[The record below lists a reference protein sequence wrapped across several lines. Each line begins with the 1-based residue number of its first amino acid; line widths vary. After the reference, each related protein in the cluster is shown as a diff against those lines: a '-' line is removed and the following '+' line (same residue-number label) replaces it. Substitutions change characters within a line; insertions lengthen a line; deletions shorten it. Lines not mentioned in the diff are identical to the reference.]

1 MAIFNAAM
9 AQDLLPYYATQQE
22 MFDYFAI
29 PLGNLVVFPD
39 PGPEPAVNPI
49 PPHAAW
55 VENRKVFLDIQ
66 TRLRNFDS
74 KLWNPVS
81 MSEAAL
87 EPLRNDH
94 GAIFF
99 NTPLQRMALFTAAH
113 GALTGADI
121 DALDNTLKEPFIQG
135 EDFVAF
141 ILRRA
146 ATLRSLAIAGAPMN
160 VRQQVASLKLAVTPC
175 GHFQDVL
182 TKYLADFPL
191 PVNQLHADLV
201 TRLRQYA
208 ENARPVATT
217 GSAGFASAAV
227 AAPSDVTALQ
237 QQLQAIQIQLAA
249 QNEQFAFLVPRERGA
264 SKGSVQ
270 SSQPLPPKNAL
281 NGKTLT
287 PGYCWTHGEC
297 YHTSVS
303 CKRRAPGHQAKAT
316 RDRKAGGR

>member
-1 MAIFNAAM
+1 MAIIFNAAM

-29 PLGNLVVFPD
+29 PFGNLVVFPD
-39 PGPEPAVNPI
+39 PGPESAVNPI

-66 TRLRNFDS
+66 TPHRNFDS

-113 GALTGADI
+113 DADI
-121 DALDNTLKEPFIQG
+121 DALDNILKEPFIQR
-135 EDFVAF
+135 EDFDAF

-146 ATLRSLAIAGAPMN
+146 ATLRYLAIAGAPMN

-175 GHFQDVL
+175 GHFQDL

-227 AAPSDVTALQ
+227 ATPSDVTALQ
-237 QQLQAIQIQLAA
+237 QQK
-249 QNEQFAFLVPRERGA
+249 NEQFAFIVPRKRGA
-264 SKGSVQ
+264 SKGSAQ
-270 SSQPLPPKNAL
+270 PSRPLPPK
-281 NGKTLT
+281 
-287 PGYCWTHGEC
+287 
-297 YHTSVS
+297 HTY
-303 CKRRAPGHQAKAT
+303 PEW
-316 RDRKAGGR
+316 